1 MRLSNDSIQLIKEY
15 SYITKDRDYQ
25 KLKSI
30 QRHSFTNTY
39 DHSIRVALLTGKIAD
54 KLNADKER
62 AIKAALLHDFC
73 TVDYNKENNHDGLYI
88 FYHTK
93 EAVENSKK
101 WNLSKVEEDAILSHM
116 FPIGKMPTS
125 KIGWS
130 ITVADKAVA
139 VYEKVHGITKL
150 KSIILKFAN

>member
-1 MRLSNDSIQLIKEY
+1 MKLSNDSIQLIKEY

-54 KLNADKER
+54 KLNANKER
-62 AIKAALLHDFC
+62 AIKAALLHDYC

-88 FYHTK
+88 FYHPK

-125 KIGWS
+125 RIGWS
-130 ITVADKAVA
+130 ITVADKVVA
-139 VYEKVHGITKL
+139 VYEKVYGITKL
-150 KSIILKFAN
+150 KSIILKFAS

>member
-1 MRLSNDSIQLIKEY
+1 MKLSNDSIQLIKEY
-15 SYITKDRDYQ
+15 SYITKDKDYQ

-54 KLNADKER
+54 KLNANKER
-62 AIKAALLHDFC
+62 AIKAALLHDYC

-88 FYHTK
+88 FYHPK

-125 KIGWS
+125 RIGWS
-130 ITVADKAVA
+130 ITVADKVVA
-139 VYEKVHGITKL
+139 VYEKVYGITKL
-150 KSIILKFAN
+150 KSIILKFAS

>member
-1 MRLSNDSIQLIKEY
+1 MKLSNASIQLIKEY
-15 SYITKDRDYQ
+15 AYITKDRDYQ

-88 FYHTK
+88 FYHPK

-130 ITVADKAVA
+130 ITVADKVVA
-139 VYEKVHGITKL
+139 VYEKVYGITKL
-150 KSIILKFAN
+150 K

>member
-73 TVDYNKENNHDGLYI
+73 TVDYNKENNLDGLYI
-88 FYHTK
+88 FYHPK

>member
-88 FYHTK
+88 FYHPK